1 MAGIKYAAYPID
13 RPPQN
18 DIYLADWGV
27 SLPATPSQ
35 PFDASRREHGGA
47 RGLRP

>member
-13 RPPQN
+13 RPHQN

-27 SLPATPSQ
+27 SLPA
-35 PFDASRREHGGA
+35 FASAIQSLAESLSKHG
-47 RGLRP
+47 